1 MSNLEKV
8 LKDVAYF
15 GVGAA
20 ATVIEAGGKAVKAL
34 VDKGEKTLR
43 DNQDTV
49 DDIVRKAKDFG
60 DKVKDAVE
68 KATAPVEEVPAEE
81 VPAEPAAPEVE
92 FPDEPVVPEVKIPDE
107 PVVPDAIY
115 RTEIPAEEESDAPA
129 EDPAPAEPPILE
141 IPEENDARDPF
152 TRYNP

>member
-20 ATVIEAGGKAVKAL
+20 ATVIEAGGKVVKAL

-49 DDIVRKAKDFG
+49 DDIVRKARDLG

-68 KATAPVEEVPAEE
+68 KATAPVEETPEEEAPAEE
-81 VPAEPAAPEVE
+81 APADAPAAPDADCCAEPAPEE
-92 FPDEPVVPEVKIPDE
+92 
-107 PVVPDAIY
+107 A
-115 RTEIPAEEESDAPA
+115 PAEE
-129 EDPAPAEPPILE
+129 PAPTEPPVLV
-141 IPEENDARDPF
+141 IPEEDDAPDPF